1 MHIRVCII
9 YIYIRHICIHH
20 GIMSIIRI
28 IINGKNTIVI
38 IILIIHN
45 NNIINYVYKV
55 FPIEVSL
62 QLWRSRFADLLEQA
76 DLEIFW
82 DFMGL

>member
-1 MHIRVCII
+1 MYTSWNNVNNKNNNNN
-9 YIYIRHICIHH
+9 
-20 GIMSIIRI
+20 
-28 IINGKNTIVI
+28 NGKNTIVI